1 MAYFNVPDLTI
12 DALKLYI
19 HVFSLRKDTAAIFLF
34 GLFVKHFQLLGRP
47 ILLSTKLSNAS
58 LDRAE
63 HRKTFDFQITH
74 LIKDYKSVLHLSP
87 YWPNLLRSKASV
99 ISMSKSPTIM
109 RKRVDQPLCNTTWYP
124 KWRRRFVWLYDD
136 IRCAIATATGH
147 NRSIQRMLP
156 PKPCRFR
163 MTLVPW
169 NCHPSIASLAPFEIA
184 THSKRLHRNRRVE

>member
-87 YWPNLLRSKASV
+87 FWPNLLRSKASV

-109 RKRVDQPLCNTTWYP
+109 RKRVDQQLCNTTWYP

-136 IRCAIATATGH
+136 IRCAIATDIGH
-147 NRSIQRMLP
+147 RPQSVDPKDASAKTLP
-156 PKPCRFR
+156 LHNDISTMELSPINSKPRPFR
-163 MTLVPW
+163 DCNTLKET
-169 NCHPSIASLAPFEIA
+169 AS
-184 THSKRLHRNRRVE
+184 